1 MLHLIKCFCPKHLI
15 KNSLQFE
22 WIAVFF
28 FLMLL
33 QYEVLVVLSFLT
45 STFMQYLQFSRKY
58 VATNFLLNLSFTA
71 FLCTVY
77 INFLIII
84 YMLNMLIHIHY
95 MTHQVCHYR
104 VYCVPVRTIHIFSI
118 CFWCIVHQFYI
129 HVLLVVNKFN
139 LLWKKK
145 FLFLCISKVTEQ
157 IYCLSHITMSYN
169 ADAQL

>member
-58 VATNFLLNLSFTA
+58 VATNFLLNLSFTD
-71 FLCTVY
+71 FCVLYTS
-77 INFLIII
+77 IFWLSF
-84 YMLNMLIHIHY
+84 YMLMINMLIHINY

-104 VYCVPVRTIHIFSI
+104 VYCVPLRIIHIFSI
-118 CFWCIVHQFYI
+118 CFWCNVHQFYI

-139 LLWKKK
+139 LLWKKDE
-145 FLFLCISKVTEQ
+145 FLFLCS
-157 IYCLSHITMSYN
+157 
-169 ADAQL
+169 

>member
-1 MLHLIKCFCPKHLI
+1 
-15 KNSLQFE
+15 
-22 WIAVFF
+22 
-28 FLMLL
+28 MLL

-58 VATNFLLNLSFTA
+58 VATNFLLNLSFTD

-84 YMLNMLIHIHY
+84 YMLNMLIHINY

-139 LLWKKK
+139 LLWKRLFFVSQYQ
-145 FLFLCISKVTEQ
+145 FLVKS
-157 IYCLSHITMSYN
+157 IYKYTASLILQYLIMQMLSYRKSILAMSWVHECT
-169 ADAQL
+169 

>member
-45 STFMQYLQFSRKY
+45 SIFMQYLQFSRKY
-58 VATNFLLNLSFTA
+58 VATNFLLNLSFTD

-84 YMLNMLIHIHY
+84 LHANDKHAYSYSLYDSSGMSLSCVLCTSTY
-95 MTHQVCHYR
+95 YTHFFHLFL
-104 VYCVPVRTIHIFSI
+104 VYCSSVLYT
-118 CFWCIVHQFYI
+118 CII
-129 HVLLVVNKFN
+129 GCK
-139 LLWKKK
+139 
-145 FLFLCISKVTEQ
+145 
-157 IYCLSHITMSYN
+157 
-169 ADAQL
+169 

>member
-1 MLHLIKCFCPKHLI
+1 
-15 KNSLQFE
+15 
-22 WIAVFF
+22 
-28 FLMLL
+28 MLL

-58 VATNFLLNLSFTA
+58 VATNFLLNLSFTD

-84 YMLNMLIHIHY
+84 YMLNMLIHINY

-118 CFWCIVHQFYI
+118 SFWCIVHQFYI

-139 LLWKKK
+139 LL
-145 FLFLCISKVTEQ
+145 
-157 IYCLSHITMSYN
+157 
-169 ADAQL
+169 

>member
-22 WIAVFF
+22 WVAVFF
-28 FLMLL
+28 FLN
-33 QYEVLVVLSFLT
+33 VAAIW
-45 STFMQYLQFSRKY
+45 STCGFVFP
-58 VATNFLLNLSFTA
+58 NFNIHAIFAILKKICGYKFFIKPILYIL
-71 FLCTVY
+71 LCTVY

-84 YMLNMLIHIHY
+84 YMLMINMLIHISY

-139 LLWKKK
+139 LLWKR
-145 FLFLCISKVTEQ
+145 LFFVSLYQ
-157 IYCLSHITMSYN
+157 
-169 ADAQL
+169 